1 MNRDRSGVYSKCFW
15 KLSWDGL
22 RKSQVCD
29 DVSMGRGRQAEANT
43 KADFDH
49 VIKVSSL
56 KPQCVIAGNNLQL
69 PPRIENQFLEIKF
82 RWNII

>member
-1 MNRDRSGVYSKCFW
+1 
-15 KLSWDGL
+15 
-22 RKSQVCD
+22 
-29 DVSMGRGRQAEANT
+29 MGRGRQAEANT